1 MRSSPRW
8 KSLTVWTPPAFPTRS
23 RAFGLR
29 SRAPRKCS
37 NRFRSAALRRGRA
50 LAFEKLRRKKM
61 TGAVPFARSFAP
73 QRETH
78 QRLHRHAGLSAA
90 ARGAIGLDDYR
101 QLLMRLYGF
110 HLAFEDT
117 HASAM
122 QKLGFIASSRAELI
136 ALDLAALGIKRFD
149 VSRLPRCAAL
159 RQPSS
164 EACALGALYVVEGS
178 ALGGALIA
186 EALAPVVGEARRF
199 FLGGPSRPAV
209 WPSLLARVE
218 TLAPGRATR
227 QRNRRRRR
235 DVSDLRRVDAR
246 LARRPVLPRSLG
258 GQLRQRN

>member
-1 MRSSPRW
+1 M
-8 KSLTVWTPPAFPTRS
+8 TS
-23 RAFGLR
+23 RASVR
-29 SRAPRKCS
+29 E
-37 NRFRSAALRRGRA
+37 ALRA
-50 LAFEKLRRKKM
+50 A
-61 TGAVPFARSFAP
+61 T
-73 QRETH
+73 RETH
-78 QRLHRHAGLSAA
+78 QRLHRHPGLSAA
-90 ARGAIGLDDYR
+90 ARGAIGLGDYR

-218 TLAPGRATR
+218 TLAPGVQCASATDAAVETFRIFEEWMLDWRAAPSCL
-227 QRNRRRRR
+227 
-235 DVSDLRRVDAR
+235 DR
-246 LARRPVLPRSLG
+246 LAVNSGSETRG
-258 GQLRQRN
+258 GVP